1 MFAKYLLHSILI
13 TATLAITFTSM
24 NAQPID
30 RNATVETVQLWHNLG
45 KIAQEHV
52 LFGHQE
58 SLAYGYDWIG
68 EQDRSD
74 VRDIT
79 GSFPA
84 VYGWDF
90 GSLWDDSP
98 AALKYN
104 INKETLLKW
113 TREGSSRGSII
124 TFSWHAP
131 NPISGGNFYDTT
143 KVVSTILPGEE
154 NHATFVAMLDRLAD
168 FFHAAAPIPIIFR
181 PYHEHNG
188 DWFWWGK
195 THASEEEFIQLWRF
209 TVDYLRDTKGVHNV
223 LYAFSPD
230 RSRMNRIRPVSEK
243 NYFYAYPGDDY
254 VDILGLDNYFD
265 LGSHWNKAP
274 VKKQMK
280 DFVKSLELVV
290 RLAEERNKIPTLSE
304 TGLDKLEYPDW
315 WMDRLLAGINANEQ
329 TRKIAWVLV
338 WRNANAAN
346 EGNDH
351 FHTPHANHPGV
362 DDFRA
367 FKDSELILFEDELP
381 QWFKELDSAGAA
393 EQPGSRIP
401 GSCTSHAGP
410 NGEIP

>member
-1 MFAKYLLHSILI
+1 MCFKYLLFSSFILV
-13 TATLAITFTSM
+13 TLAPISQGM
-24 NAQPID
+24 KGHPID
-30 RNATVETVQLWHNLG
+30 SDATAETIQLFNNLG
-45 KIAQEHV
+45 RIAKDHV

-68 EQDRSD
+68 DPERSD
-74 VRDIT
+74 VMDVT
-79 GSFPA
+79 GSYPSI
-84 VYGWDF
+84 YGWDF
-90 GSLWDDSP
+90 YSLWDKSP
-98 AALKYN
+98 QALNYN

-113 TREGSSRGSII
+113 IREGYSRGGVI

-131 NPISGGNFYDTT
+131 NPISKGNFYDTT
-143 KVVSTILPGEE
+143 KVVSTILPGKE

-168 FFHAAAPIPIIFR
+168 FFNAAAPIPIIFR

-195 THASEEEFIQLWRF
+195 THASEEDFIELWRF

-230 RSRMNRIRPVSEK
+230 RSRMQPDSEK
-243 NYFYAYPGDDY
+243 DYFYAYPGDDY
-254 VDILGLDNYFD
+254 VDVLGLDNYFD

-274 VKKQMK
+274 VKKQME
-280 DFVKSLELVV
+280 DFIKSLELVV

-304 TGLDKLEYPDW
+304 TGLDKLEYPGW
-315 WMDRLLAGINANEQ
+315 WMDRLLAGINATEQ

-338 WRNANAAN
+338 WRNANADN

-367 FKDSELILFEDELP
+367 FKNSELILFGDELP
-381 QWFKELDSAGAA
+381 CWFINKTAPRFEK
-393 EQPGSRIP
+393 P
-401 GSCTSHAGP
+401 
-410 NGEIP
+410 